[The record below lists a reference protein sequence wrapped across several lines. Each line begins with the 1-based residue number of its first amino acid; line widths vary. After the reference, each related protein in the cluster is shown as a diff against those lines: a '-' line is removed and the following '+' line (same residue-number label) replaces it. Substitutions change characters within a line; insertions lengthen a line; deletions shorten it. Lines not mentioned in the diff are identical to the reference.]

1 VPVPSGDGDAGEH
14 ATCEHGTIDLGR
26 LRATA
31 RFDRRSFLLAT
42 AASSLTLALGARPQ
56 RTMA

>member
-1 VPVPSGDGDAGEH
+1 M
-14 ATCEHGTIDLGR
+14 CEHGTIDLGR
-26 LRATA
+26 LRTA
-31 RFDRRSFLLAT
+31 RFDRRSFLRAT

>member
-1 VPVPSGDGDAGEH
+1 M
-14 ATCEHGTIDLGR
+14 CEHGTIDLGR

-31 RFDRRSFLLAT
+31 RFDRRSLLRAT